1 MKFLKYNILFKYM
14 SKKSLKWL
22 NNFDKIKESDW
33 ILKLLS
39 YNNNNLSKLKNVDG
53 VSIFISNE
61 MLYKQLTTNIDSILE
76 KEPLELIKELVK
88 LREKLIEQQTYLDEF
103 KIKIQKDTFRKYL
116 KGIVIEDL
124 SFINYGYIGNN
135 ENEIINKAIS
145 IQHAMNF
152 NNKTNNI
159 LINKTDKMGMDK
171 KQQNALSQ
179 SLKSATGW
187 HKIDFKKHGIGSM
200 IDILKL
206 TVRLLSI
213 PTSDNETEF
222 KKNIKFLTD
231 CFKLHLPNDEIEEII
246 LSRTFHNT
254 KRTFNVPKWIKKD
267 SSISVETIR
276 IIENGESN
284 SLPIFLNNLLN
295 AFSLTDSSGTSETL
309 VLILFNV
316 LMNMV
321 TILEEIYDDIYDRT
335 TKNSG
340 TKTSANKNSA
350 DKNSADKI
358 KTSVINGSIKES
370 IKSFKQ
376 LIEFQIKKFFDL
388 KKDIRLMDDQ
398 SLIPPLSYSK
408 GRSNIYRIV
417 GGVESIIKKENCT
430 KGLFPIV
437 LKDKGKSINTDE
449 TIKRLIKLFMN
460 KTDISMGGFV
470 LHNTILDKICLIMV
484 RYINKIIKTKTTA
497 IKRIDKEFQKM
508 TKSIRLRHVQAL
520 SKHIS
525 TEFKKLLKVTGSV
538 KQAVYNDVSSNLLM
552 KYTEYKDKELF
563 LMKELIKNNTYIPK
577 IKDVKKLK
585 DFSLIQKNLMIEYFS
600 VKNIAYVYKLL
611 LPNIYNTLLELLSDK
626 GVNNKILPKKFIKDL
641 LDEIKKIDTKFDS
654 NKKKLNTKLINNAQK
669 KINKNNFSNI

>member
-14 SKKSLKWL
+14 SKESQRWL
-22 NNFDKIKESDW
+22 SNFDKIKESDW
-33 ILKLLS
+33 ILQLLS
-39 YNNNNLSKLKNVDG
+39 YNNNNLSKLKNIDD

-88 LREKLIEQQTYLDEF
+88 LREEIIKQQDYLDEF
-103 KIKIQKDTFRKYL
+103 KIKIKKDTFRKYL
-116 KGIVIEDL
+116 KGTVTGDL
-124 SFINYGYIGNN
+124 SFINYGYVGNN
-135 ENEIINKAIS
+135 DNEIINKAILTEC
-145 IQHAMNF
+145 AMNF
-152 NNKTNNI
+152 NSKINNS
-159 LINKTDKMGMDK
+159 LINKTDKMGMDE
-171 KQQNALSQ
+171 KQKNALSQ

-206 TVRLLSI
+206 TVHLLSI
-213 PTSDNETEF
+213 PTSNNEIEF

-254 KRTFNVPKWIKKD
+254 KRTFNVPKWTKKD
-267 SSISVETIR
+267 TSISVETVK
-276 IIENGESN
+276 IENGESN
-284 SLPIFLNNLLN
+284 SLPIFLNKLLSS
-295 AFSLTDSSGTSETL
+295 FSLTDSSGISETL

-321 TILEEIYDDIYDRT
+321 NILEEIYDDIYDRT
-335 TKNSG
+335 TKNSN
-340 TKTSANKNSA
+340 NKNSA
-350 DKNSADKI
+350 NKI

-376 LIEFQIKKFFDL
+376 LIEFQIKNFFNL
-388 KKDIRLMDDQ
+388 KEDIRLMDDQ
-398 SLIPPLSYSK
+398 SLIPSLSYSK
-408 GRSNIYRIV
+408 GGSNIYRIV
-417 GGVESIIKKENCT
+417 GGIESIIKKENCT
-430 KGLFPIV
+430 KELFPIV
-437 LKDKGKSINTDE
+437 LKDKGKYINTQE
-449 TIKRLIKLFMN
+449 TIKSLIKLFMN

-470 LHNTILDKICLIMV
+470 LHNTILDKNCLIMI

-508 TKSIRLRHVQAL
+508 TKSIRLRYVQAL
-520 SKHIS
+520 SKYIS
-525 TEFKKLLKVTGSV
+525 SEFKKLLKVTGSV
-538 KQAVYNDVSSNLLM
+538 KQAVYSEVSSSLLI

-585 DFSLIQKNLMIEYFS
+585 DFSLIQKNLMMEYFS

-641 LDEIKKIDTKFDS
+641 LDEIKKIDTKFDTD
-654 NKKKLNTKLINNAQK
+654 KKKLNTKLINNAQK
-669 KINKNNFSNI
+669 KINKNNFSNISL